1 MEVRIVCVRIPSW
14 FWYLYNEVAAW
25 PVTRQHLDYL
35 HHLTQVIIIQSN
47 QKWILWKTLNT
58 ILIPKMLLEVI
69 NNVEKLDW
77 NDIFKTI
84 RFVPMNIIY
93 DKVKTHSLNVCSYAV
108 LCPFR
113 SNREVSLGVYID
125 IIGCSLEPNGGM
137 H

>member
-1 MEVRIVCVRIPSW
+1 
-14 FWYLYNEVAAW
+14 
-25 PVTRQHLDYL
+25 
-35 HHLTQVIIIQSN
+35 
-47 QKWILWKTLNT
+47 
-58 ILIPKMLLEVI
+58 MLLEVI
-69 NNVEKLDW
+69 SLIMLRSLIEMISL
-77 NDIFKTI
+77 KTI

-137 H
+137 HYILHIAHQPLLTDVLSLFWQQDCDLAPFCPGTCPTQSL

>member
-1 MEVRIVCVRIPSW
+1 MNFMKDFKHDTHSK
-14 FWYLYNEVAAW
+14 NA
-25 PVTRQHLDYL
+25 TRSH
-35 HHLTQVIIIQSN
+35 I
-47 QKWILWKTLNT
+47 
-58 ILIPKMLLEVI
+58 I

-77 NDIFKTI
+77 NDILKTI
-84 RFVPMNIIY
+84 EFVPMNIIY

-137 H
+137 HYILHIAHQPLLTDVLSLFWQQDCDLAPFCPGTCPTQSL